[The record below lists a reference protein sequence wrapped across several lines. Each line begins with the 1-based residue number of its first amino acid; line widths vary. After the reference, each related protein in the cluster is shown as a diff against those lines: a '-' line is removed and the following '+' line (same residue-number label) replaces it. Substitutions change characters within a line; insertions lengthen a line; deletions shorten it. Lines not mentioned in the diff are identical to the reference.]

1 MDKKEYMHILVV
13 PFLVMLKEKIRKNK
27 EIFNSKELKFI
38 QENEQ
43 LIIKIYGLGSMS
55 TTNIMLG
62 GNV

>member
-1 MDKKEYMHILVV
+1 MDKKEYI
-13 PFLVMLKEKIRKNK
+13 KEKIRKNK